1 MGVMA
6 TNCAYVNLDL
16 DGVVGNYNDTFRRYA
31 ARILGVPAEEA
42 GKAFPEPRYYS
53 FVKSGWFHDVEM
65 YQRVH
70 EAAVNLGMF
79 KEMEVFPGAV
89 VGINK
94 IQQAGIKIRVC
105 TSRFVVPRQ
114 NLRVIQDTAEFLD
127 SHAIPVDEYVFAN
140 AKSSIKS
147 EMSIDDSPA
156 NIDAYAGAGMDV
168 IVFSQ
173 PYNSEYDPS
182 LTDGLSENI
191 VARTSDWG
199 KIADIVIKR
208 LAR

>member
-1 MGVMA
+1 MGGMT
-6 TNCAYVNLDL
+6 TNCPYINVDL
-16 DGVVGNYNDTFRRYA
+16 DGVVGNYNDTFREYA
-31 ARILGVPAEEA
+31 ARIVGVSDDKA
-42 GKAFPEPRYYS
+42 GEAFPEPNHYS

-79 KEMEVFPGAV
+79 KEMQVFPGAV

-127 SHAIPVDEYVFAN
+127 RHAIPVDEYVFTS

-156 NIDAYAGAGMDV
+156 NIDAYVEAGMDV
-168 IVFSQ
+168 VVFSQ
-173 PYNSEYDPS
+173 LYNSEYDPS
-182 LTDGLSENI
+182 VIDGLSENI